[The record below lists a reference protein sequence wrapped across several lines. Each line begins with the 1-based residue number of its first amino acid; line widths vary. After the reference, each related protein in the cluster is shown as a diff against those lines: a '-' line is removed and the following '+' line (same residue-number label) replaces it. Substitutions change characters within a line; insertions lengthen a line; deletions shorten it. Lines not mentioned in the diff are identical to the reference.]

1 MSTTTLGLIAGGLTT
16 AAWLPQI
23 ARIWRLRR
31 AEELSWGYL
40 VVFGV
45 GACLWLTYGFME
57 SALAIIL
64 ANVVTIALLSSLIIL
79 KLTTQL
85 HAASLTGS
93 TTGDD

>member
-23 ARIWRLRR
+23 ARIWHLRR

-45 GACLWLTYGFME
+45 GVSGWLAYGFME
-57 SALAIIL
+57 AALAIIL
-64 ANVVTIALLSSLIIL
+64 ANAVTILLLLSLIVL
-79 KLTTQL
+79 KLSTQGR
-85 HAASLTGS
+85 AAALPGNTSGEI
-93 TTGDD
+93 